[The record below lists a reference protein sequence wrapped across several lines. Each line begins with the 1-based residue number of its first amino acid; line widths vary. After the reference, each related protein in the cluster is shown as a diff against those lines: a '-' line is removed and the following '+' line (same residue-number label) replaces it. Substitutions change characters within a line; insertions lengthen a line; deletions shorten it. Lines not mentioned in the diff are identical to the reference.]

1 LSKAQ
6 YLDVDDRSED
16 LRDLMRHDR
25 AVAHDFMEKFD
36 LSWLYHDN
44 GLEGIVFTSLELEQ
58 AFDDNLVAADA
69 SVLPI
74 LNEIR
79 NHKRAI
85 DFVRE
90 EAKAKRLNINLA
102 LIKKLYELLGEGFPG
117 RDKAI
122 FRKDM
127 PLHRTYFHDI
137 DQPGKIVPHLDRL
150 IDYTKTRE
158 FKEFHPVQ
166 QAATLQWTF
175 MQIFPFTENSGK
187 IARLLS
193 NLIFLRAG
201 YLPAVIHAIDRQR
214 YYEVL
219 RQPAANLRQFLIEA
233 MENSL
238 ENAFKFFREAHRSRV
253 RKAM

>member
-6 YLDVDDRSED
+6 YLDIDDRSED

-25 AVAHDFMEKFD
+25 ATAQDFIERFD

-44 GLEGIVFTSLELEQ
+44 GLEGIVFTSQELQQ
-58 AFDDNLVAADA
+58 AFEDTLVAADA
-69 SVLPI
+69 SVLPV
-74 LNEIR
+74 LTEIR
-79 NHKRAI
+79 NHKAAI
-85 DFVRE
+85 DFIRE
-90 EAKAKRLNINLA
+90 ESRAKRLNINIA
-102 LIKKLYELLGEGFPG
+102 LIKKLYETLGNGIPG

-122 FRKDM
+122 YRKDM

-137 DQPGKIVPHLDRL
+137 DQPSKIQPHLDRL
-150 IDYTKTRE
+150 AEYTKSRE
-158 FKEFHPVQ
+158 FKESHPVQ

-175 MQIFPFTENSGK
+175 MQIFPFTDNSGK
-187 IARLLS
+187 VARLLS
-193 NLIFLRAG
+193 NLVFLRAG

-214 YYEVL
+214 YYETL
-219 RQPAANLRQFLIEA
+219 RQPVTSLRQFLIEA

-238 ENAFKFFREAHRSRV
+238 ENAFKFFREAQKSRS